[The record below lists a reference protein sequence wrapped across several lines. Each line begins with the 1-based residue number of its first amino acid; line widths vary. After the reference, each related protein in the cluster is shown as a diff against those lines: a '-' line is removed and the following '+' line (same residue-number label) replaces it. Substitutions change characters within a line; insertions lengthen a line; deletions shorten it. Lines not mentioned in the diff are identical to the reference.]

1 MQRIIHIV
9 TVLLTAGT
17 LAAGPAAAQQD
28 FPNRPMRMIVPWPP
42 GQAADLVGRVMAQ
55 KIAEVLGQQIVID
68 NRAGAGGMIG
78 TDVAAKATPDGY
90 TLLSASSGPVSI
102 NPLLQKAAYDP
113 MRDLTPVANVCLSP
127 FLLVT
132 VPQTPAQNAR
142 EFVALLKAS
151 PGKYTFA
158 SSGTGATAHLV
169 AEFFNSM
176 AGVQVTHIPYKG
188 SVPALTDVISGR
200 VNYAFETIASTM
212 PHIKSGRLKT
222 FGISMAR
229 PSALA
234 PGIEPIAVAANLP
247 GFDAA
252 AWIGVMVTGGTPK
265 SVVDK
270 IAAAVE
276 TAIKSPDVTDKLL
289 TVGVEVDYRR
299 PAEFAQYLKE
309 QQTRYGDIIKRG
321 NIKIE

>member
-1 MQRIIHIV
+1 MKRIALFAAMLV
-9 TVLLTAGT
+9 VAG
-17 LAAGPAAAQQD
+17 AAGAQQD
-28 FPNRPMRMIVPWPP
+28 YPNRPLRMIVPWPP

-55 KIAEVLGQQIVID
+55 KISEILGQQIVID

-102 NPLLQKAAYDP
+102 NPLLQKAAYDAE
-113 MRDLTPVANVCLSP
+113 RDLTPVANVCLSP

-132 VPQTPAQNAR
+132 VPQFPAQTPR
-142 EFVALLKAS
+142 DFVALLKAN

-169 AEFFNSM
+169 AEWFNSL

-200 VNYAFETIASTM
+200 VAYAFETIASTM

-222 FGISMAR
+222 YGISMGR
-229 PSALA
+229 TSALA
-234 PGIEPIAVAANLP
+234 PGIEPLAVTANLP

-252 AWIGVMVTGGTPK
+252 AWIGVMVTAGTPK
-265 SVVDK
+265 PIVDK
-270 IAAAVE
+270 LAVAVE
-276 TAIKSPDVTDKLL
+276 TAMQSPEVREKLL
-289 TVGVEVDYRR
+289 NVGVEVDYRR
-299 PAEFAQYLKE
+299 PAEFTRYLKD
-309 QQTRYGDIIKRG
+309 QQVRYTEIIKKG